1 MSKRTASQAGSPRG
15 LADSEKVTDRSKLL
29 LPDKQRILKTERQDA
44 AVPERV
50 NLGGWKSSLLEI
62 ISSRAE
68 CNDMQKEPGN
78 VISIS
83 ICLHTKN

>member
-1 MSKRTASQAGSPRG
+1 M
-15 LADSEKVTDRSKLL
+15 
-29 LPDKQRILKTERQDA
+29 LPDKQRILKTECQDA

-62 ISSRAE
+62 ISSRAQRVE

-83 ICLHTKN
+83 VYLHTKN

>member
-29 LPDKQRILKTERQDA
+29 LPDKQRILRTECQDA

-50 NLGGWKSSLLEI
+50 NLGVEI
-62 ISSRAE
+62 ISSRAPTAE
-68 CNDMQKEPGN
+68 WNDVQKEPGN

-83 ICLHTKN
+83 IYLHTKN